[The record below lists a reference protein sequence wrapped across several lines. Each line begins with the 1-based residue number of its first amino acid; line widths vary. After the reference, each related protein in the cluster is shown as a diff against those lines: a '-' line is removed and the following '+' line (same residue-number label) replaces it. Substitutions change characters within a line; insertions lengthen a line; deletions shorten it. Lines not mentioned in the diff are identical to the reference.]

1 MSADIGSCS
10 IPGGIIMK
18 PCIQYASILLIIL
31 VCGGYAVYAETN
43 EQSKE
48 PVVLQIGTI
57 LENPENYI
65 GQNVTFNGTITS
77 QCGSGCWFILSDDS
91 GDMYV
96 TLRANDFVIPPSM
109 GKKATVTGLVTKKD
123 DVFVTGN
130 QVTVGDKTYP

>member
-1 MSADIGSCS
+1 M
-10 IPGGIIMK
+10 
-18 PCIQYASILLIIL
+18 QYGSILLIIL
-31 VCGGYAVYAETN
+31 VCGGYAVCAETT
-43 EQSKE
+43 EQTNQSE
-48 PVVLQIGTI
+48 IVQIGAI
-57 LENPENYI
+57 LENPDTYV

-109 GKKATVTGLVTKKD
+109 EKKATVNGLVTKKD
-123 DVFVTGN
+123 DVFVTGS